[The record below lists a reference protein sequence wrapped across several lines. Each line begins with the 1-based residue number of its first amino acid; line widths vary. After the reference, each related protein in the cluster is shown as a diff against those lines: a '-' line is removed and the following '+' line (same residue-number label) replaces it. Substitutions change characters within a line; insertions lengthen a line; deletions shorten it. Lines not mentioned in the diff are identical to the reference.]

1 MEEVHERNSQKLQ
14 VNETCFG
21 RAVQASKTQPE
32 GKLIILVLSL
42 KEQNKDLMAKVTNY
56 DELS

>member
-14 VNETCFG
+14 VNEKCFG
-21 RAVQASKTQPE
+21 RVVQASKTQPE

-56 DELS
+56 DELG

>member
-14 VNETCFG
+14 VNETYFG

-56 DELS
+56 DELG